1 MREGRDMPEWLRSHI
16 IWISG
21 VLGLG
26 AWFAMLY
33 YMFRDVL

>member
-1 MREGRDMPEWLRSHI
+1 MPEWLRGQMG
-16 IWISG
+16 WISG
-21 VLGLG
+21 TIGLI